1 MTISENLQ
9 HILKEL
15 GPAKLVAVTKYAT
28 AEQIQHL
35 YAAGQR
41 VFGESRIQVAKD
53 KVAQYPEVEW
63 HLIGHLQ
70 TNKAKQ
76 AVQLFSLIHSVDS
89 LRLAEAISKAAV
101 QQNKTQ
107 DILIQV
113 NIGKE
118 PQKSGCLPEE
128 TQDLVS
134 QVRLLPNI
142 RVRGLMAMAPLS
154 VSPEET
160 RPYFKQMKVLFETIG
175 GLSVLSMGMSGDY
188 KVAVAEGATLVRIG
202 SALFN

>member
-15 GPAKLVAVTKYAT
+15 GTAKLVAVTKYAT
-28 AEQIQHL
+28 AEQMQHL
-35 YAAGQR
+35 YASGQR

-53 KVAQYPEVEW
+53 KVALYPEVEW

-101 QQNKTQ
+101 QQNKIQ

-142 RVRGLMAMAPLS
+142 RVRGLMAMAPLT
-154 VSPEET
+154 VRPEET
-160 RPYFKQMKVLFETIG
+160 RPCFKQMKMLFEAIG